1 MVYIDIHEF
10 CISSDTSTEVQ
21 VLQKKVDEY
30 VTQVEILQ
38 KEFKEVKAELEG
50 SKNTMDSVCDL
61 ISKVL
66 VTIPSSK

>member
-10 CISSDTSTEVQ
+10 CISADTSTEVQ